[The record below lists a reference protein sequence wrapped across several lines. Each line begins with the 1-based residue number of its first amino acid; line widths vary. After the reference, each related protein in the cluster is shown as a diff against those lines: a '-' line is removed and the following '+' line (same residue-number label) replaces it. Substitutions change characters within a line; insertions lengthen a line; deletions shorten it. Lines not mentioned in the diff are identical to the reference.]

1 MCIEFSHESSLVI
14 GIYNM
19 KLNTSRFKQI
29 HYLPAMGFEPVAY
42 CIRVIRVTN
51 MPRNHRGRNGLNAY
65 TYSTLGV
72 PLKQIITPH

>member
-1 MCIEFSHESSLVI
+1 MCIEFSHEIFVSDWDLQHEIKYVKI
-14 GIYNM
+14 
-19 KLNTSRFKQI
+19 KQI

-65 TYSTLGV
+65 TYST
-72 PLKQIITPH
+72 